1 MHDMHDLDN
10 LNKLQNLDGNET
22 INSSREEWG
31 CDEGSVKTKLR
42 VSCEMN

>member
-22 INSSREEWG
+22 INSSREER
-31 CDEGSVKTKLR
+31 GSDGGV
-42 VSCEMN
+42 